1 MTMLAI
7 FIALQCAWTWVYRGG
22 SAGTAGG
29 TGKTNYPAG
38 ASAGGG
44 AGTDGG
50 NRAVVITDEAGTTT
64 YSTPG
69 TFTHTVS

>member
-7 FIALQCAWTWVYRGG
+7 FIALQCAWTWAYRGG

-38 ASAGGG
+38 AG
-44 AGTDGG
+44 ADGSYC
-50 NRAVVITDEAGTTT
+50 V
-64 YSTPG
+64 
-69 TFTHTVS
+69 TVDFKI